1 MTFAAFD
8 ACIDD
13 VFLLLTQE
21 PAEVAAMGAEGVEAW
36 HDPAQHLVCV
46 VTFGND
52 VHFGCMSTKETFG
65 RCLETRHHVTADDAS
80 TFSINRAVEERG
92 QLLAD
97 LHLVVL
103 RRLHLATSKRD
114 GAGEIDCASL
124 QETTQEDNFLGSECP
139 NHFALVDG
147 VDVIDLNA
155 HITCRSGTV
164 EDVHLAVLSLGQSL
178 SGLLCTHAKINL
190 CELCQ
195 SGKTSLELSLLTLED
210 VLEVLTQRHAVERA
224 HKDSLR
230 SVLGICHHIVGTL
243 TQEGKQTA
251 LQHEGLDVALCVE
264 LACFLLLVSLH
275 TDAQQFATVA
285 AFHHA
290 DCSADRAHELH
301 FGMQLVNEQGIPSLH
316 GITLLDH
323 HFGFHTI
330 EVIGN
335 ECILARTT
343 YGRGFLRGFAF
354 EIDVEAFA

>member
-1 MTFAAFD
+1 
-8 ACIDD
+8 
-13 VFLLLTQE
+13 
-21 PAEVAAMGAEGVEAW
+21 MGREGVEAW

-52 VHFGCMSTKETFG
+52 VHFGCMSTEETFG
-65 RCLETRHHVTADDAS
+65 RGLETRHHVAADDAS
-80 TFSINRAVEERG
+80 TLSINRAVEERG

-103 RRLHLATSKRD
+103 GCLHFATSKRN
-114 GAGEIDCASL
+114 GASKIDCASL
-124 QETTQEDNFLGSECP
+124 QETTQEDNLLSSKSP
-139 NHFALVDG
+139 NHLALVDG
-147 VDVIDLNA
+147 ADVIDLNA
-155 HITCRSGTV
+155 HITCRSWTV
-164 EDVHLAVLSLGQSL
+164 EDVHFAVLSLGQSL
-178 SGLLCTHAKINL
+178 SGLLCAHAKINP
-190 CELCQ
+190 CQLCQ

-230 SVLGICHHIVGTL
+230 SVLRICHHIVGTL
-243 TQEGKQTA
+243 AQESEQTA
-251 LQHEGLDVALCVE
+251 LQHERLQVTLSVE

-275 TDAQQFATVA
+275 ADAQQFATVA
-285 AFHHA
+285 ALHQA
-290 DCSADRAHELH
+290 YCSADRAHELH

-323 HFGFHTI
+323 HLGFHAS
-330 EVIGN
+330 EVIGD
-335 ECILARTT
+335 ERILARTT